1 MLERGF
7 IQVYTGDGK
16 GKTTAAIGLAIRAL
30 GAGKKVLLLQFM
42 KSKDYS
48 EQLILSELSPNLT
61 VKTSGKPFF
70 VAAEGMLSPEEIEQW
85 GDEVVVFQKGD
96 PPADYVKLTENA
108 LSIAGQAINQA
119 LYDLVILDE
128 LNVALFFGLA
138 KQDLV
143 EDILKQRSPNVE
155 IVFTGRNAP
164 QWLLDRADLVT
175 EMLEVKHYYQH
186 GVVARRGFEN

>member
-70 VAAEGMLSPEEIEQW
+70 VATEGMLSPEEIEQW

-96 PPADYVKLTENA
+96 PPADYVKLTENV

-143 EDILKQRSPNVE
+143 EDILQQRSPNVE

-164 QWLLDRADLVT
+164 QWLLDQADLVT

-186 GVVARRGFEN
+186 GVMARRGFEN

>member
-96 PPADYVKLTENA
+96 PPADYVKLTENV

-143 EDILKQRSPNVE
+143 EEILKQRSPNVE